1 MGNEKIRMKLSLSE
15 DVHQYIQDYM
25 DENNITHPGDAI
37 SKICMEHQ
45 ASKSTEWSLNYI
57 SEIVSKNLH
66 DVLKSEL
73 TKIRLGANSADRN
86 TQVLIELM
94 NGYFFANDL
103 DLESIITTDK
113 IEVGGVKIAKEVVAE
128 RISNARQK
136 RIDHEASK
144 NRRLFRCY
152 YFTKISH

>member
-1 MGNEKIRMKLSLSE
+1 MKLSLNE
-15 DVHQYIQDYM
+15 NVHQYIQDYM

-45 ASKSTEWSLNYI
+45 ASKSSEWSLNYI

-86 TQVLIELM
+86 TQVLIELL

-113 IEVGGVKIAKEVVAE
+113 IEVGGVKMAKEVVAE

-136 RIDHEASK
+136 RLDYEASK
-144 NRRLFRCY
+144 SNV
-152 YFTKISH
+152 T

>member
-1 MGNEKIRMKLSLSE
+1 MENKKIRMKLSLNE
-15 DVHQYIQDYM
+15 NVHQYIQDYM

-144 NRRLFRCY
+144 NNV
-152 YFTKISH
+152 T

>member
-1 MGNEKIRMKLSLSE
+1 MENKKIRMKLSLNE
-15 DVHQYIQDYM
+15 NVHQYIQDYM

-45 ASKSTEWSLNYI
+45 ASKNTEWSLNYI
-57 SEIVSKNLH
+57 SEVVSKNLH

-86 TQVLIELM
+86 TQVLIELL

-113 IEVGGVKIAKEVVAE
+113 IEVGGVKMAKEVVAE

-136 RIDHEASK
+136 RLDYEASK
-144 NRRLFRCY
+144 NNV
-152 YFTKISH
+152 T

>member
-1 MGNEKIRMKLSLSE
+1 MENKKIRMKLSLNE
-15 DVHQYIQDYM
+15 NVHQYIQDYM

-57 SEIVSKNLH
+57 SEIVLKNLH

-136 RIDHEASK
+136 RLDHEASK
-144 NRRLFRCY
+144 NSV
-152 YFTKISH
+152 T

>member
-1 MGNEKIRMKLSLSE
+1 MKDFRMQITLDE
-15 DVHQYIQDYM
+15 ETDTYIKDYM
-25 DENNITHPGDAI
+25 EEHNIRYNGEAI
-37 SKICMEHQ
+37 VRICREHQ
-45 ASKSTEWSLNYI
+45 ASKNTEWSLNYI

-66 DVLKSEL
+66 DILKSEL

-113 IEVGGVKIAKEVVAE
+113 IEVGGVKMA
-128 RISNARQK
+128 
-136 RIDHEASK
+136 
-144 NRRLFRCY
+144 
-152 YFTKISH
+152 

>member
-1 MGNEKIRMKLSLSE
+1 MQITLDEE
-15 DVHQYIQDYM
+15 TDTYIKDYM
-25 DENNITHPGDAI
+25 EEHNIRYNGEAI
-37 SKICMEHQ
+37 VRICREHQ

-66 DVLKSEL
+66 DILKSEL

-128 RISNARQK
+128 RISHARQK

-144 NRRLFRCY
+144 NNV
-152 YFTKISH
+152 T

>member
-1 MGNEKIRMKLSLSE
+1 MENKKIRMKLSLNE
-15 DVHQYIQDYM
+15 NVHQYIQDYM

-45 ASKSTEWSLNYI
+45 ASKSSEWSLNYI

-144 NRRLFRCY
+144 NNV
-152 YFTKISH
+152 T

>member
-1 MGNEKIRMKLSLSE
+1 MQITLDEE
-15 DVHQYIQDYM
+15 TDTYIKDYM
-25 DENNITHPGDAI
+25 KEHNIRYNGEAI
-37 SKICMEHQ
+37 VRICREHQ
-45 ASKSTEWSLNYI
+45 ASKNTEWSLNYI
-57 SEIVSKNLH
+57 SEVVSKNLH

-144 NRRLFRCY
+144 SNV
-152 YFTKISH
+152 T

>member
-45 ASKSTEWSLNYI
+45 ASKTSEWSLNYI
-57 SEIVSKNLH
+57 SEVVSKNLH

-113 IEVGGVKIAKEVVAE
+113 IEVGGVKMAKEVVAE
-128 RISNARQK
+128 RISHARQK

-144 NRRLFRCY
+144 NNV
-152 YFTKISH
+152 T

>member
-1 MGNEKIRMKLSLSE
+1 MENKKVRMKLSLNE
-15 DVHQYIQDYM
+15 NVHQYIQDYM

-45 ASKSTEWSLNYI
+45 ASKSSEWSLNYI

-66 DVLKSEL
+66 DVLRSEL

-86 TQVLIELM
+86 TQILIELM

-128 RISNARQK
+128 RISHARQK

-144 NRRLFRCY
+144 NNV
-152 YFTKISH
+152 T

>member
-1 MGNEKIRMKLSLSE
+1 MENKKIRMKLSLNE
-15 DVHQYIQDYM
+15 NVHQYIQDYM

-66 DVLKSEL
+66 DILKSEL

-113 IEVGGVKIAKEVVAE
+113 IEVGGVKIAKEVVAD
-128 RISNARQK
+128 RISHARQK

-144 NRRLFRCY
+144 NNV
-152 YFTKISH
+152 T

>member
-1 MGNEKIRMKLSLSE
+1 MKDFRMQITLDE
-15 DVHQYIQDYM
+15 ETDTYIKDYM
-25 DENNITHPGDAI
+25 EEHNIRYNGEAI
-37 SKICMEHQ
+37 VRICREHQ
-45 ASKSTEWSLNYI
+45 TSKNTEWSLNYI

-66 DVLKSEL
+66 EILKNEL

-136 RIDHEASK
+136 RLDHEALK
-144 NRRLFRCY
+144 NSV
-152 YFTKISH
+152 T

>member
-1 MGNEKIRMKLSLSE
+1 MQITLDEE
-15 DVHQYIQDYM
+15 TDTYIKDYM
-25 DENNITHPGDAI
+25 EEHNIRYNGEAI
-37 SKICMEHQ
+37 VRICREHQ
-45 ASKSTEWSLNYI
+45 ASKNTEWSLNYI
-57 SEIVSKNLH
+57 SEVVSKNLH

-113 IEVGGVKIAKEVVAE
+113 IEVGGVKMAKEVVAE
-128 RISNARQK
+128 RISHARQK

-144 NRRLFRCY
+144 NNV
-152 YFTKISH
+152 T

>member
-37 SKICMEHQ
+37 SKICMEHE
-45 ASKSTEWSLNYI
+45 AAKNTEWSLNYI
-57 SEIVSKNLH
+57 TEVVSKNLH

-136 RIDHEASK
+136 RLEHEAAK
-144 NRRLFRCY
+144 NNV
-152 YFTKISH
+152 T

>member
-1 MGNEKIRMKLSLSE
+1 MENKKIRMKLSLNE
-15 DVHQYIQDYM
+15 NVHQYIQDYM

-45 ASKSTEWSLNYI
+45 ASKSSEWSLNYI

-86 TQVLIELM
+86 TQILIELL
-94 NGYFFANDL
+94 NGYFF
-103 DLESIITTDK
+103 LEGVDSLITTDK
-113 IEVGGVKIAKEVVAE
+113 QEMGSVKIAKEVVAE

-136 RIDHEASK
+136 RLDHEASK
-144 NRRLFRCY
+144 NNVM
-152 YFTKISH
+152 

>member
-1 MGNEKIRMKLSLSE
+1 MENKKIRMKLSLNE
-15 DVHQYIQDYM
+15 NVHQYIQDYM

-45 ASKSTEWSLNYI
+45 ASKSSEWSLNYI

-86 TQVLIELM
+86 TQILIELM

-136 RIDHEASK
+136 RLDHEASK
-144 NRRLFRCY
+144 NNV
-152 YFTKISH
+152 T